1 MPYLQYITHVY
12 LGEDVLYFSHISLK
26 EGNYMATKKSTSAA
40 KKSTAKTS
48 TTSKP
53 KTTTKVT
60 TVKAVEAPK
69 KVVAKSFSFS
79 RSPIFGAAI
88 AELIG
93 TFLLA
98 AVVVATSGQPLFV
111 MFGLV
116 GIVLAIGAFSGAH
129 VNPLLTVGA
138 WVTRKITGV
147 RALAYVVAQALGALL
162 ALVVLSA
169 FVQQA
174 PATDPQMAMLGQGA
188 TDLFKAA
195 VIPEGKEWAVLFAE
209 LLGSTIFAFA
219 VASALRTKEKI
230 GAAFT
235 VGIGLYTAL
244 LIAGSAAVLV
254 GGGAIINPAV
264 AIALQAFSGLKDVW
278 PIVIY
283 ALIPLIGGVIG
294 FALNDVLN
302 RETVEEKII

>member
-1 MPYLQYITHVY
+1 
-12 LGEDVLYFSHISLK
+12 
-26 EGNYMATKKSTSAA
+26 MATKKSTSTA
-40 KKSTAKTS
+40 KKSTTKKS
-48 TTSKP
+48 SVSVP

-69 KVVAKSFSFS
+69 KVAAQSFSFN
-79 RSPIFGAAI
+79 RSPIVGAAV

-98 AVVVATSGQPLFV
+98 GAVIAGQGQPIIVLFA
-111 MFGLV
+111 LV

-147 RALAYVVAQALGALL
+147 RALAYVLAQALGALL
-162 ALVVLSA
+162 ALVVLTA

-174 PATDPQMAMLGQGA
+174 PAASDQMAMLGQSGA
-188 TDLFKAA
+188 ELFKAG
-195 VIPEGKEWAVLFAE
+195 VIPEAKEWAVLFAE
-209 LLGSTIFAFA
+209 LLGSVIFAFA

-235 VGIGLYTAL
+235 VGLGLFLAL
-244 LIAGSAAVLV
+244 IISGSAAVLV
-254 GGGAIINPAV
+254 GGGTIVNPAV
-264 AIALQAFSGLKDVW
+264 AIALQAFNGMKDVW

-283 ALIPLIGGVIG
+283 ALVPLVGGIIG

-302 RETVEEKII
+302 RETVKQEIL

>member
-1 MPYLQYITHVY
+1 MPCIHCTTHVY

-40 KKSTAKTS
+40 KKSTTKKS
-48 TTSKP
+48 TTSTP

-69 KVVAKSFSFS
+69 KVTAKSFSFN
-79 RSPIFGAAI
+79 RSPIVGAAV

-98 AVVVATSGQPLFV
+98 GAVIAGQGQPIIVLFA
-111 MFGLV
+111 LV

-138 WVTRKITGV
+138 WVTRKITGI
-147 RALAYVVAQALGALL
+147 RALAYILAQILGAVL
-162 ALVVLSA
+162 ALVVLTA

-174 PATDPQMAMLGQGA
+174 PAASQQMTALGQSGA
-188 TDLFKAA
+188 ELFKAG

-209 LLGSTIFAFA
+209 LLGSAIFAFA

-235 VGIGLYTAL
+235 VGLGLFL
-244 LIAGSAAVLV
+244 GLIISGSAAVLV
-254 GGGAIINPAV
+254 GGSTIVNPAV
-264 AIALQAFSGLKDVW
+264 AIALQAFSGMKDVW
-278 PIVIY
+278 PIAIY
-283 ALIPLIGGVIG
+283 ALIPLLGGVIG
-294 FALNDVLN
+294 FALNDLVQN
-302 RETVEEKII
+302 NTNEEKVL

>member
-1 MPYLQYITHVY
+1 
-12 LGEDVLYFSHISLK
+12 
-26 EGNYMATKKSTSAA
+26 
-40 KKSTAKTS
+40 
-48 TTSKP
+48 
-53 KTTTKVT
+53 
-60 TVKAVEAPK
+60 
-69 KVVAKSFSFS
+69 
-79 RSPIFGAAI
+79 
-88 AELIG
+88 
-93 TFLLA
+93 
-98 AVVVATSGQPLFV
+98 

-116 GIVLAIGAFSGAH
+116 AIVLAIGAFSGAH

-147 RALAYVVAQALGALL
+147 RALAYIVAQALGALL

-174 PATDPQMAMLGQGA
+174 PAADPQMAMLGQNA
-188 TDLFKAA
+188 AELFKAA

-209 LLGSTIFAFA
+209 LLGSVIFAFA
-219 VASALRTKEKI
+219 VASALRIKERI

-235 VGIGLYTAL
+235 VGAGLYTAL
-244 LIAGSAAVLV
+244 LIGGSAAVLV

-283 ALIPLIGGVIG
+283 GLVPLIGGVIG

-302 RETVEEKII
+302 RETVKEDIL

>member
-1 MPYLQYITHVY
+1 
-12 LGEDVLYFSHISLK
+12 
-26 EGNYMATKKSTSAA
+26 MATKKSTSAA
-40 KKSTAKTS
+40 KKSTVKKS
-48 TTSKP
+48 TTSTP

-69 KVVAKSFSFS
+69 KTVAKNFSFS
-79 RSPIFGAAI
+79 RSPIVGAAI

-98 AVVVATSGQPLFV
+98 GIVVTQQGQPIPVLFA
-111 MFGLV
+111 LV

-138 WVTRKITGV
+138 WATRKITSV
-147 RALAYVVAQALGALL
+147 RALAYIVAQVLGALL
-162 ALVVLSA
+162 AFVVLTA

-174 PATDPQMAMLGQGA
+174 PAASQQMAMLGQGA
-188 TDLFKAA
+188 SELFKVA

-209 LLGSTIFAFA
+209 LLGSAIFAFA

-235 VGIGLYTAL
+235 VGLGLFVAL
-244 LIAGSAAVLV
+244 VIAGSAAVFV
-254 GGGAIINPAV
+254 GGSVIVNPAV
-264 AIALQAFSGLKDVW
+264 AIALQAFSGMKDVW
-278 PIVIY
+278 PLAIY

-302 RETVEEKII
+302 RETNVTEK

>member
-1 MPYLQYITHVY
+1 M
-12 LGEDVLYFSHISLK
+12 LYFSHISLK

-40 KKSTAKTS
+40 KKSTVKKS
-48 TTSKP
+48 TTSTP

-69 KVVAKSFSFS
+69 KTLTRSFSFN
-79 RSPIFGAAI
+79 RSPLVGASI

-98 AVVVATSGQPLFV
+98 AIVITQQGQPIPVLFA
-111 MFGLV
+111 LV

-162 ALVVLSA
+162 AFVVLSA
-169 FVQQA
+169 FVNQA
-174 PATDPQMAMLGQGA
+174 ATVDPQMAMLGQSA
-188 TDLFKAA
+188 TELFKAG

-219 VASALRTKEKI
+219 VASALHTKEKI

-235 VGIGLYTAL
+235 VGLGLFVAL
-244 LIAGSAAVLV
+244 VIAGSAAVYV
-254 GGGAIINPAV
+254 GGSVILNPAV
-264 AIALQAFSGLKDVW
+264 AIALQAFTGIKDVW
-278 PIVIY
+278 PVAIY
-283 ALIPLIGGVIG
+283 AIVPLIGGVIG

-302 RETVEEKII
+302 RETVKEEIL